1 MSESGNEIGQDPS
14 LPQSLFLV
22 FPLFPKDQQTAVPGG
37 ASSPSEAAWKPLT
50 CSGRT
55 GLSLEQ
61 GGGGEE
67 GREKIMNGQIH
78 HDL

>member
-37 ASSPSEAAWKPLT
+37 AVPLKQLGNH
-50 CSGRT
+50 SRALG
-55 GLSLEQ
+55 GQ
-61 GGGGEE
+61 G
-67 GREKIMNGQIH
+67 
-78 HDL
+78 